1 MGLHSVAQEQD
12 TIAISGLKNKHVW
25 SADLHTRNQLYVLNR
40 TGECMKRNKRKY
52 LKAMD
57 VLTIRAEYDATP
69 ATIIGLANRY
79 NLSQG
84 TIRRI
89 AKGQRYDWVGK

>member
-1 MGLHSVAQEQD
+1 MKL
-12 TIAISGLKNKHVW
+12 NKKKH
-25 SADLHTRNQLYVLNR
+25 
-40 TGECMKRNKRKY
+40 